1 MRRGAAP
8 RHAPRRRG
16 AAGRRARARAAAKYA
31 RGSEVCRKYVLCACR
46 AVSATAARH
55 DSLAAGAGRAPG
67 RRQEAELFAPRIQLV
82 TRCMAGAGALQHAGH
97 SPALCRSSACCLPRR
112 VCCQVGHLLSRT
124 TIHPVA
130 SPSCESRTAT
140 SARCHRRLAE
150 QRAEARDAAALAR
163 LARIKGEAAA
173 TGRARMLLKGAQPA
187 IQITLGRDED
197 PDSPARRPPAP
208 RRAHSCHHLR
218 PASRSRSSLAM
229 ASKPSASVCIC
240 SVRPCRLRS
249 RSPRCSRRER
259 VSSRPAPSASALRAA
274 ARQAPGTL
282 SGRACS
288 LAAAALSA
296 APRGSRLSRGRAARR
311 ARLRVVARP
320 YAALISSAVR
330 TPGRPPPAAV
340 LRPPNSCARDISP
353 RPTVIAPRPRAS
365 RCGAAM
371 SRSSLARRP
380 AGARGQGQGRV
391 PRTGA
396 AQAGT
401 DEAARCSEHA
411 RRCSARSAAHAQ
423 GSHDADGRAVERPA
437 GILAGRAPWGLARR
451 AGSSVCGRS
460 AGSSSSSSS
469 PPAAAGSSARW
480 PPQPPAPTPQPPRP
494 SALVMHRRHWSEPA
508 ALACTMQAVTEGG

>member
-1 MRRGAAP
+1 MRFSRIRARRSATLLTWRGHQVLYGEGDRFGCVLDIPVERIVWCAAGGPGPTPGPACTPGLSAGRLRAQACGGGVQGRVGGHDDGAARNDHHYQGGDHLLRPAGGHRMRRGAAP

-274 ARQAPGTL
+274 ARQAA
-282 SGRACS
+282 GRHASPSCRS
-288 LAAAALSA
+288 W
-296 APRGSRLSRGRAARR
+296 RQ
-311 ARLRVVARP
+311 RLR
-320 YAALISSAVR
+320 
-330 TPGRPPPAAV
+330 
-340 LRPPNSCARDISP
+340 P
-353 RPTVIAPRPRAS
+353 R
-365 RCGAAM
+365 
-371 SRSSLARRP
+371 
-380 AGARGQGQGRV
+380 
-391 PRTGA
+391 
-396 AQAGT
+396 
-401 DEAARCSEHA
+401 
-411 RRCSARSAAHAQ
+411 
-423 GSHDADGRAVERPA
+423 
-437 GILAGRAPWGLARR
+437 
-451 AGSSVCGRS
+451 
-460 AGSSSSSSS
+460 
-469 PPAAAGSSARW
+469 
-480 PPQPPAPTPQPPRP
+480 
-494 SALVMHRRHWSEPA
+494 
-508 ALACTMQAVTEGG
+508 